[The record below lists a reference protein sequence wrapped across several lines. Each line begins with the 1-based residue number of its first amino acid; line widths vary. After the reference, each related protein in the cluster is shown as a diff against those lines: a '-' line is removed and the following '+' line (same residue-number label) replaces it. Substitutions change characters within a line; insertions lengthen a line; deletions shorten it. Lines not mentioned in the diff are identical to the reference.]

1 MYLAPLNYD
10 MFFKKVFSD
19 ERISKRFL
27 EDFLDVTIEEFEMLK
42 GKHRITDDASVVEFD
57 FRCKIDNSYVIID
70 MQQWYKQDIIQRFY
84 VYHAVNTGLQLESL
98 PLKYMTVESAPGQ
111 ARKIKDYKSLEPVLT
126 LIWMAVDQLG
136 FSYDYVG
143 YIMTPEA
150 VLDFIKKEKLWHNA
164 NIVELIEERN
174 RILEMAENN
183 TKELGFLGKN
193 RLVFALQHNI
203 VKNKKLEKY
212 VRWFEF
218 AEKTRHGNNKKE
230 DFQEYEGDEI
240 FLEMMKRLN
249 REDLKEEDFVYIE
262 KEKEFWEGVE
272 RFERGIYKEAFGI
285 GLKEGIKE
293 GIKEGLKEG
302 EKKGLKEGKQEGIAE
317 GILTVARAMKENK
330 VDSDVIMKTTGL
342 AREVIETL

>member
-10 MFFKKVFSD
+10 KFFRKVFSD

-70 MQQWYKQDIIQRFY
+70 MQQWYKQDIVQRFFL
-84 VYHAVNTGLQLESL
+84 YHAVNTGLQLEKL
-98 PLKYMTVESAPGQ
+98 PLKLIALGGEPPQ
-111 ARKIKDYKSLEPVLT
+111 AKKIKDYKSLEPVLT
-126 LIWMAVDQLG
+126 LIWMAVDCLG
-136 FSYDYVG
+136 FSDDYVG
-143 YIMTPEA
+143 YIMTPEE
-150 VLDFIKKEKLWHNA
+150 VLKFLRNEKLWHNA

-174 RILEMAENN
+174 RVLEMAENN

-193 RLVFALQHNI
+193 RLVFALQQNI
-203 VKNKKLEKY
+203 VTNKKLEKY
-212 VRWFEF
+212 ARWFEF
-218 AEKTRHGNNKKE
+218 AEKTRHENNKKE
-230 DFQEYEGDEI
+230 DFQEYAEDEI

-249 REDLKEEDFVYIE
+249 REDLKEEDIVYIE
-262 KEKEFWEGVE
+262 REKEFWEGVE
-272 RFERGIYKEAFGI
+272 RFERGIYNEAFGI
-285 GLKEGIKE
+285 GHKQGIKQGLKEGH
-293 GIKEGLKEG
+293 KEG
-302 EKKGLKEGKQEGIAE
+302 EKKGLEKGIAE

-330 VDSDVIMKTTGL
+330 VDIDVIMKTTGL